1 MKNSDVSATTRTQAL
16 RSILFKRGMGDR
28 SGEWFKQSM
37 FPPAIGK
44 EHADEAIIVR
54 RALAIQAML
63 EAMTNQE
70 NSRSTHSYEIKNGE
84 LIVGVIPL
92 GSVGLGK
99 EFPKYLTEDERRLA
113 SFSHRDVESVFGH
126 NCPDFTRVLDRGL
139 EDIVQFCD
147 ARIEFLQIECD
158 HPLDSNNG
166 AEKKLEFY
174 RAVKISAEAVV
185 AYAERYAELAEEQVA
200 SADNPNQKR
209 ELLEIARICRKV
221 PAQPADT
228 FHEAVQCIYFIHLA
242 LHSTMNLMSLG
253 RLDQVLQPYYEK
265 DDISETDAV
274 ELLECFFL
282 KCGERQ
288 NLTKAYLMKQDHMN
302 FGTALG
308 TNPIFL
314 DQVAS
319 ANNFMQN
326 IVIGG
331 KDRSGN
337 DACNDCTRLFLQACS
352 NIAIATPTLNI
363 RIHKDTDTNILKAV
377 YECLKEGSNG
387 LPIVYNDDAVVPGLM
402 ASGIPEEEALDYV
415 VDGCWEPI
423 LNAKGD
429 WTFGMIHMLTVMECA
444 LNSGNALTNAEA
456 QLKGSKLAYAT
467 PDAEDIE
474 SFDQLLDACRE
485 HIRFFTDQVALRTYN
500 FYTIE
505 GSVTPTPLFSALL
518 GDCLKK
524 GIDKTWGGADYIIGG
539 IIAIAV
545 PNAANSLSAIK
556 KYVFD
561 EKVYTLSDVREALRK
576 NFAGNELMQKRFQE
590 APKYGNNDADP
601 DVIMKWLMDEFYTAV
616 READKLADR
625 IFLKR
630 PETPEEQRRIENLR
644 YLSGYSG
651 PSMKE
656 KFGDQFNILFTA
668 GAGTFGQYASMG
680 GGRAA
685 SADGRG
691 ANQPVT
697 PNCSPEPGTIRNGIG
712 NMMASMK
719 DLGLER
725 FGAGVVTDICFDER
739 LAEVN
744 FIVST
749 LQQFVENDGNI
760 LTISLAGAERL
771 QEAYEICEK
780 VRQNLASPTE
790 LKPFADLSVRVGGWN
805 APFISLPKAQQENY
819 IARILK

>member
-1 MKNSDVSATTRTQAL
+1 MQHIDTPAMTRTQIL
-16 RSILFKRGMGDR
+16 RGILYERGMGDR

-37 FPPAIGK
+37 FPPIGK
-44 EHADEAIIVR
+44 EHADEPVIVR
-54 RALAIQAML
+54 RSLAIKAML
-63 EAMTNQE
+63 EAMTNPQ
-70 NSRSTHSYEIKNGE
+70 NSKTTNSYEIKNGE

-99 EFPKYLTEDERRLA
+99 EFPKYLTDDELRLA

-126 NCPDFTRVLDRGL
+126 NCPDFTRVLEKGL
-139 EDIVQFCD
+139 QEIIQFCN
-147 ARIEFLQIECD
+147 ARMEFLHIECD

-166 AEKKLEFY
+166 AAKKLEFY
-174 RAVKISAEAVV
+174 RAVKIASEAVI
-185 AYAERYAELAEEQVA
+185 AYAERYAQLAEEQA
-200 SADNPNQKR
+200 ATADEPNQKA

-228 FHEAVQCIYFIHLA
+228 FHEALQCVYFIHLA

-253 RLDQVLQPYYEK
+253 RLDQVLQPYYENS
-265 DDISETDAV
+265 DIPEEEAS

-288 NLTKAYLMKQDHMN
+288 NLTKAYLIKQDHMD

-314 DQVAS
+314 DQIAS

-337 DACNDCTRLFLQACS
+337 DACNDCTRLFLQACK

-363 RIHKDTDTNILKAV
+363 RIHKNTDADILEAIFD
-377 YECLKEGSNG
+377 CQKEGKNG
-387 LPIVYNDDAVVPGLM
+387 LPIIYNDDVVVPGLM

-444 LNSGNALTNAEA
+444 LNSGNALTNNSA
-456 QLKGSKLAYAT
+456 QLTGKKLAYAT
-467 PDAEDIE
+467 PDADNILT
-474 SFDQLLDACRE
+474 FDQLLDACRE

-545 PNAANSLSAIK
+545 PNAANSLAAIK

-561 EKVYTLSDVREALRK
+561 EKVYTLAEVREALRH
-576 NFAGNELMQKRFQE
+576 NFSGNELMQKRFQE
-590 APKYGNNDADP
+590 APKYGNNDAQVDG
-601 DVIMKWLMDEFYTAV
+601 IMKWLMDEFYSAV
-616 READKLADR
+616 READKLADQ

-630 PETPEEQRRIENLR
+630 PDTQEEQRRIENLR
-644 YLSGYSG
+644 HLCGYAG

-656 KFGDQFNILFTA
+656 KFGDHFNILFTA

-680 GGRAA
+680 GGCAA

-691 ANQPVT
+691 ANQPVA

-712 NMMASMK
+712 NMMASMTE
-719 DLGLER
+719 LGLER
-725 FGAGVVTDICFDER
+725 FGAGVVTDICLDDS
-739 LAEVN
+739 LADAD
-744 FIVST
+744 FIVSVM
-749 LQQFVENDGNI
+749 QQFVENNGNI
-760 LTISLAGAERL
+760 LTISLASAERL
-771 QEAYEICEK
+771 QEAYELCEK
-780 VRQNLASPTE
+780 VRQNQVPPNE
-790 LKPFADLSVRVGGWN
+790 LKRFADLSVRVGGWN

-819 IARILK
+819 ITRILK